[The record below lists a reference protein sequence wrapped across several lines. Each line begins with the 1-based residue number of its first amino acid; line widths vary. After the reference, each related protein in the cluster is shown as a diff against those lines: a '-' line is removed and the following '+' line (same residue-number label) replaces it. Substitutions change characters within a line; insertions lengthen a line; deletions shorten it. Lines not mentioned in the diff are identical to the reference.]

1 MQFESP
7 LSFKYVPP
15 LETYQQ
21 SLVPYSLAKI
31 PSCLRY
37 ANLSGVMSLTD
48 AHLPIKSGFYLWPDE
63 RRRINLPGQPH
74 GNSKF
79 FLQHL
84 YGEFNA
90 FLAIVLY
97 RYQHVSSEVGV
108 LSSMSYRKTPDGYS
122 ANEHM
127 VRTEG
132 DCLEYVRALTHP
144 SIHCNLDFPLGQR
157 CADTKSVKRGGNTI
171 ELSPAVV
178 GNNNAIQVVVN
189 SHLNILGSVYWRV
202 ISEEQH

>member
-1 MQFESP
+1 MQFEGR

-15 LETYQQ
+15 LETGEQ
-21 SLVPYSLAKI
+21 SHVPYNLAKI

-48 AHLPIKSGFYLWPDE
+48 AHLPTKSVVYSWLGE
-63 RRRINLPGQPH
+63 RRRINSPGQSHRH
-74 GNSKF
+74 GKF

-84 YGEFNA
+84 DGEFNA

-97 RYQHVSSEVGV
+97 RYQHVSSEVGA
-108 LSSMSYRKTPDGYS
+108 LSSISYRKTPDGYS

-144 SIHCNLDFPLGQR
+144 SIHCNLNLPLGQR
-157 CADTKSVKRGGNTI
+157 RADTKSVKRGGNAI

-189 SHLNILGSVYWRV
+189 SHLNILGRVYWRV